1 MATYIDSW
9 KGIIERMRQFCEGHY
24 LFTANE
30 DGNYPF
36 THGQPDII
44 DLDKKPAYPLMH
56 VTPSGRGWDKPTKL
70 RSFSM
75 EIMFATLPYVIGDD
89 SQPKQEHINEALSN
103 TARLCEDLL
112 ALIVNGEGPF
122 ERGWFQFTSAD
133 ATPFIDEQRNQ
144 LTGHILSLT
153 LNVPYGFDACVVPG
167 TWNMSAPSDGGG
179 TSGSPKF
186 LKSIAVSGQDT
197 VQSTQAADT
206 FTFAGS
212 GITITT
218 NPTTKVI
225 TFTATGTGIS
235 ITYNTKATW
244 ESTNPVLAED
254 AIGIETGT
262 NAWKIGDGATT
273 WNNLEYMRASALHE
287 SSAPLAVE
295 NAIYPHGLLIVE
307 EDTGLGKMGDGTTA
321 YNSLPYLWVAGP
333 DSSINERLAAFN
345 GTSGNLLKDSG
356 ILISE
361 VVNTSGL
368 TLAND
373 DIMQRKSGAWTNRTP
388 AQYAADLL
396 AANAFLFEWDAGQGG
411 DTVALSTTSY
421 YGCKANVTADNATE
435 SNRQNIAGRSCKIVS
450 AKVAIR
456 TTQSATGALV
466 FTLRVNGSDT
476 ACVVTVPAG
485 STAGVYSDAGFTPV
499 AIPAGALVNW
509 KVQNLATT
517 ASAAVQATV
526 LNGVYT

>member
-24 LFTANE
+24 LFTADD

-44 DLDKKPAYPLMH
+44 DLDKKPVYPLMH
-56 VTPSGRGWDKPTKL
+56 VTPSGRGWDKATKM

-75 EIMFATLPYVIGDD
+75 EIMFATLPYVVGDD

-103 TARLCEDLL
+103 TERLCEDLL
-112 ALIVNGEGPF
+112 ALIVNGDGPF

-186 LKSIAVSGQDT
+186 LKSIAVSGEET

-225 TFTATGTGIS
+225 TFTASGS
-235 ITYNTKATW
+235 
-244 ESTNPVLAED
+244 
-254 AIGIETGT
+254 
-262 NAWKIGDGATT
+262 GDVVGP
-273 WNNLEYMRASALHE
+273 
-287 SSAPLAVE
+287 SSAV
-295 NAIYPHGLLIVE
+295 N
-307 EDTGLGKMGDGTTA
+307 
-321 YNSLPYLWVAGP
+321 N
-333 DSSINERLAAFN
+333 RLAAFD
-345 GTSGNLLKDSG
+345 GTTGKLIKDSG
-356 ILISE
+356 ITISE
-361 VVNTSGL
+361 VL
-368 TLAND
+368 TEAEAASTYQPLDSDLTAIAALSPAD
-373 DIMQRKSGAWTNRTP
+373 LDVIQRKAGAWVNRSP
-388 AQYAADLL
+388 AEYAADLL

-421 YGCKANVTADNATE
+421 YGCKANVTADNANE
-435 SNRQNIAGRSCKIVS
+435 SNRQNIAGRSCKIVN

-476 ACVVTVPAG
+476 ACAVSIPAG

-499 AIPAGALVNW
+499 AISAGALVCW